1 MKGLLASV
9 GNISLFTP
17 DSNNDLVLQAKTLTE
32 SGITMGVTAE
42 EARGGE
48 GNYLLGQYFHDT
60 NFSMKLTDQIWDLQ
74 YLAMNC
80 GGAISRNDN
89 VIMVDEELLVSNNT
103 ITVTNTPISF
113 GGRLCGWVK
122 KTSEDDNSY
131 TTIDFQS
138 TNVLPYT
145 ASDNTKVC
153 VKYFRTDTVSRNFTV
168 NANFVPS
175 VYHAI
180 LTIPVFQSG
189 MTEESLGSSSKIG
202 YIQVD
207 IPRFQLDGAQE
218 LSLTASGIS
227 NVSLSGKALATTVD
241 SCDGQ
246 GYYARITEIVNGQS
260 EWDGVSAIVIAN
272 SNIVL
277 GTGETET
284 LKVYKLYND
293 GSAPVLVDNT
303 DLTFTP
309 ASGCTVTSAGVVSAT
324 ADSSIT
330 VVADIDG
337 SAGATA
343 NDLYATCV
351 VNFTE

>member
-17 DSNNDLVLQAKTLTE
+17 DSNNTLVLQAKTLTE
-32 SGITMGVTAE
+32 SGITMGVSAE

-80 GGAISRNDN
+80 GGRITRENN
-89 VIMVDEELLVSNNT
+89 LIMVDEELAVKSNIVTVSE
-103 ITVTNTPISF
+103 TPVSF

-122 KTSEDDNSY
+122 KTTDDDNSY
-131 TTIDFQS
+131 TTIDFTD
-138 TNVLPYT
+138 TNKLAFT
-145 ASDNTKVC
+145 AADNTKVC
-153 VKYFRTDTVSRNFTV
+153 VKYFKTDSMSRNFTV

-180 LTIPVFQSG
+180 LTIPLFQSG
-189 MTEESLGSSSKIG
+189 MTEESFGSSSKIG
-202 YIQVD
+202 TIQVD

-246 GYYARITEIVNGQS
+246 GYYARITEIINGQD
-260 EWDGVSAIVIAN
+260 EWDGVEAIVIAN

-284 LKVYKLYND
+284 LKVYKLYKD
-293 GSAPVLVDNT
+293 GSTPVLVDNT

-309 ASGCTVTSAGVVSAT
+309 ETGCTVTTAGVVSAT

-330 VVADIDG
+330 VVAGKGTDD
-337 SAGATA
+337 TTD
-343 NDLYATCV
+343 DLYATCV
-351 VNFTE
+351 VEFTS